1 LFINFIKIEFKFS
14 LVNKNNKYFIL
25 KIIKTEMN
33 IYTQIV
39 SITLG
44 GLLSISEILP
54 FIRNVKTNGILHF
67 IIDSLIDNENQ
78 DLENLIEHE
87 SLLNHSNGGNGGNIG
102 DGSNSGNGS
111 NGNGGS
117 GSETGCSSKNYKSTE
132 NNDNENDDNMTNKLQ
147 DVKVCDKKLDM
158 ISSELRKLDVIDHN
172 LHQYF
177 SKQHDNDKKLK
188 EVIKDDINNILQ
200 ELKEIKVDN
209 SDVIS
214 NKYDKIM
221 KDVSEYVSEYVSEH
235 FDIIKENDIKK
246 SNESSEY
253 NIDSLLSSINTQLQ
267 DIKNDKTDSFAKKN
281 VEEIVEMILQHLRD
295 LQRSQLQWTQNYG
308 ENNIKNDLKFENII
322 EHINKLNEL
331 LESSNKISHRIS
343 NQISDQNFSSEDY
356 KHQLKHQLKQ
366 EMMSNIEE
374 INDQFLKQMNLLKEM
389 TSQFETRFEDISNKV
404 DEILIRSNENPE
416 KKKKRSHF
424 LGGNVKSND

>member
-1 LFINFIKIEFKFS
+1 
-14 LVNKNNKYFIL
+14 
-25 KIIKTEMN
+25 
-33 IYTQIV
+33 
-39 SITLG
+39 
-44 GLLSISEILP
+44 
-54 FIRNVKTNGILHF
+54 
-67 IIDSLIDNENQ
+67 
-78 DLENLIEHE
+78 
-87 SLLNHSNGGNGGNIG
+87 
-102 DGSNSGNGS
+102 
-111 NGNGGS
+111 
-117 GSETGCSSKNYKSTE
+117 
-132 NNDNENDDNMTNKLQ
+132 MTNKLQ

-221 KDVSEYVSEYVSEH
+221 KDVSEYVSEH
-235 FDIIKENDIKK
+235 FDMIKENDIKK

-308 ENNIKNDLKFENII
+308 ENNIKTDLKFENII

-374 INDQFLKQMNLLKEM
+374 INDQFLKQMNLLKGM

-424 LGGNVKSND
+424 LGGGGNGKSNE

>member
-1 LFINFIKIEFKFS
+1 
-14 LVNKNNKYFIL
+14 
-25 KIIKTEMN
+25 MN

-87 SLLNHSNGGNGGNIG
+87 SLLNHSGNG
-102 DGSNSGNGS
+102 GNGS
-111 NGNGGS
+111 NGSNGSNG
-117 GSETGCSSKNYKSTE
+117 GSETGCGSGSKNYKSTE
-132 NNDNENDDNMTNKLQ
+132 NNDNKNHNHNENNDNDDNMTNKLQ

-188 EVIKDDINNILQ
+188 GVIKDDINNILQ

-221 KDVSEYVSEYVSEH
+221 KDVSEYVSEH
-235 FDIIKENDIKK
+235 INIIKDMNNAAVDTIKKDIKK

-253 NIDSLLSSINTQLQ
+253 DINTVLSSINTQLQ
-267 DIKNDKTDSFAKKN
+267 DIKNEKTDSFAKKN

-308 ENNIKNDLKFENII
+308 ENNIKTDLKFENII

-343 NQISDQNFSSEDY
+343 NQISDKDFSNEDY
-356 KHQLKHQLKQ
+356 KLQLKHQLKQ
-366 EMMSNIEE
+366 EMMSNIEAM
-374 INDQFLKQMNLLKEM
+374 NDQFLKQMNLLKEM
-389 TSQFETRFEDISNKV
+389 TSQFETRFEAISNKV

-424 LGGNVKSND
+424 LGGGGNGKSND